1 VAKSAV
7 GRNKLKRL
15 AREAFR
21 MQQALPSWDF
31 VVMAKTGAD
40 RTEHRVLR
48 DSLDRHFSRLKAQ
61 ATAARDG

>member
-1 VAKSAV
+1 
-7 GRNKLKRL
+7 
-15 AREAFR
+15 
-21 MQQALPSWDF
+21 MQQSLPCWDF

-40 RTEHRVLR
+40 RAERRLLR